1 MATITVTLNDTLQDC
16 VDGAISEVE
25 TAITDWLEDNPNFNP
40 DTDELDLG
48 NDLDYDGRIHEIV
61 DGAVPIYT
69 REIETAWFLHG
80 GDLEEA
86 YENAG
91 VGRDSRD
98 NNGMAAIYYYI
109 SEKVSEWFYENG
121 ENVVSEFFQ
130 EKVDIALEEVND
142 AYRRWWDSTEINDDD
157 IEDLELDDLNCS
169 SDFVW
174 VNEQAE
180 NRLKELKASIY
191 QF

>member
-121 ENVVSEFFQ
+121 ENEVLEFFQ
-130 EKVDIALEEVND
+130 EKADIALK
-142 AYRRWWDSTEINDDD
+142 EIKNAFEDWQRQGFNAD
-157 IEDLELDDLNCS
+157 DLESLDLSELGFCS
-169 SDFVW
+169 NFDW
-174 VNEQAE
+174 VIEQAE
-180 NRLKELKASIY
+180 NYLEELKASI
-191 QF
+191 